1 MGSISQVGSKLKG
14 GVCFFIEHR
23 IRSPTCDLCR
33 RDLLQGQA
41 SDHLPSALGP
51 WL

>member
-14 GVCFFIEHR
+14 GVCFFIEHC
-23 IRSPTCDLCR
+23 IHTPNCDLHRC
-33 RDLLQGQA
+33 DLLQGQS
-41 SDHLPSALGP
+41 SDHLPSELGP